1 MKKMEKVKNEK
12 KRETPIGRRQLTAV
26 LVFVLVIIL
35 ALIPGVM
42 AGDPTGART
51 LEEDPGAPVDYVWVL
66 ICGFLVMFMQPGF
79 AMLEAGFSRAKNVTN
94 VLMKNLVDYSVGSL
108 AFFAVGFA
116 LMMGTSAYL
125 LVGTDG
131 FFLAGEAYDVGT
143 SLTWFFM
150 LVFCATAATIVSGA
164 IAERPKFSVYVIYS
178 VVICAFIYPIY
189 GHWLWGGGWL
199 SSADF
204 MTSLGGGYGAL
215 DFAGSGVVHAVGGY
229 VALAGCLLLG
239 PRIGKYTKEGKPIPI
254 PGHAITF
261 AVLGAFILWFGWFG
275 FNPGSTLSAHELRIS
290 VIAVNTNLCAAAAA
304 MTAMLI
310 TWKKFGKADVVMTV
324 NGAIAGLVAI
334 TAACAW
340 VAPWASV
347 VIGIVAGFIVC
358 YGYWFLERRGVDDV
372 VGAIPVH
379 GLNGTWGLLALGLFA
394 DGTYGNYATAAPFIT
409 GLFYG
414 NAGFFGCQLISVVVN
429 FAWAF
434 GTGFLLFYILKHT
447 LGIRVSPEEELAG
460 LDISE
465 HGVVTYPDFVY
476 TEPARP
482 TRIIRMSEAVIER
495 ENEPKTG
502 EKGG

>member
-1 MKKMEKVKNEK
+1 MGKTESEK
-12 KRETPIGRRQLTAV
+12 ETPVGHRQLTAV
-26 LVFVLVIIL
+26 LVLALVMML

-51 LEEDPGAPVDYVWVL
+51 LEENPEAPVDYVWVL

-94 VLMKNLVDYSVGSL
+94 VLMKNLVDYAVGSL
-108 AFFAVGFA
+108 AFFVVGYA
-116 LMMGTSAYL
+116 IMMNNKSA
-125 LVGTDG
+125 
-131 FFLAGEAYDVGT
+131 FFLAGESYDVGII
-143 SLTWFFM
+143 LNWFFM

-164 IAERPKFSVYVIYS
+164 IAERPKFSIYVIYS
-178 VVICAFIYPIY
+178 VIISAIIYPIY

-204 MTSLGGGYGAL
+204 MTALGGGYGAL

-229 VALAGCLLLG
+229 VALAACLLLG
-239 PRIGKYTKEGKPIPI
+239 PRIGRYDKEGKPIPI
-254 PGHAITF
+254 PGHSISL

-290 VIAVNTNLCAAAAA
+290 VIAVNTNLAAAAA
-304 MTAMLI
+304 AVTAMFI

-324 NGAIAGLVAI
+324 NGAVAGLVAI
-334 TAACAW
+334 TAPCAW
-340 VAPWASV
+340 VAPWAAV

-358 YGYWFLERRGVDDV
+358 YGYWFLEYRGVDDV

-379 GLNGTWGLLALGLFA
+379 GFNGTWGLLALGLFA
-394 DGTYGNYATAAPFIT
+394 DGTYGNYTTEAPFIT
-409 GLFYG
+409 GLLYG
-414 NAGFFGCQLISVVVN
+414 NAGFFVCQLISAVVN

-447 LGIRVSPEEELAG
+447 MGIRVTPEEELAG

-465 HGVVTYPDFVY
+465 HGAVAYPDFVY
-476 TEPARP
+476 SEPARP

-495 ENEPKTG
+495 ENEPRR
-502 EKGG
+502 GGRG

>member
-1 MKKMEKVKNEK
+1 M
-12 KRETPIGRRQLTAV
+12 
-26 LVFVLVIIL
+26 
-35 ALIPGVM
+35 
-42 AGDPTGART
+42 
-51 LEEDPGAPVDYVWVL
+51 DYVWVL

-164 IAERPKFSVYVIYS
+164 IAERPKFSVYVIYR
-178 VVICAFIYPIY
+178 VVICTVIYPIY
-189 GHWLWGGGWL
+189 GLWLWGGGWL

-204 MTSLGGGYGAL
+204 MTSLGGGCGAL

-254 PGHAITF
+254 PGHSITF

-304 MTAMLI
+304 MTAMFI

-324 NGAIAGLVAI
+324 NGAVAGLVVALHCI
-334 TAACAW
+334 VLRCTTQWHTAYCIALQKIFSKFFGDCILQGTIDFAVLRKRSW
-340 VAPWASV
+340 STVANGGAEGGMPHV
-347 VIGIVAGFIVC
+347 
-358 YGYWFLERRGVDDV
+358 LRRGR
-372 VGAIPVH
+372 
-379 GLNGTWGLLALGLFA
+379 LCT
-394 DGTYGNYATAAPFIT
+394 
-409 GLFYG
+409 
-414 NAGFFGCQLISVVVN
+414 
-429 FAWAF
+429 
-434 GTGFLLFYILKHT
+434 
-447 LGIRVSPEEELAG
+447 
-460 LDISE
+460 
-465 HGVVTYPDFVY
+465 
-476 TEPARP
+476 
-482 TRIIRMSEAVIER
+482 
-495 ENEPKTG
+495 
-502 EKGG
+502 

>member
-1 MKKMEKVKNEK
+1 MEKEK
-12 KRETPIGRRQLTAV
+12 SEISGRRLTAAVV
-26 LVFVLVIIL
+26 LVLALVTLSAIL
-35 ALIPGVM
+35 ALMPGAM

-79 AMLEAGFSRAKNVTN
+79 AMLEAGFSRAKNTTN
-94 VLMKNLVDYSVGSL
+94 VLMKNLVDFSVGSI
-108 AFFAVGFA
+108 AFFVLGGA
-116 LMMGTSAYL
+116 LMLGTSAYM

-131 FFLAGEAYDVGT
+131 FLLLGEAYDVGT
-143 SLTWFFM
+143 ILLWFFM
-150 LVFCATAATIVSGA
+150 FMFCATAATIVSGA
-164 IAERPKFSVYVIYS
+164 IAERPKFRVYIIYS
-178 VVICAFIYPIY
+178 AVISAIIFPIY

-199 SSADF
+199 SSAGF
-204 MTSLGGGYGAL
+204 MTALGGGYGAL

-229 VALAGCLLLG
+229 IALAGCLLLG
-239 PRIGKYTKEGKPIPI
+239 PRIGRYTKEGKPIPI
-254 PGHAITF
+254 PGHAITL

-275 FNPGSTLSAHELRIS
+275 FNPGSTLSAHHLRIS
-290 VIAVNTNLCAAAAA
+290 VIAMNTNLCAAAAA
-304 MTAMLI
+304 MTAMSI

-324 NGAIAGLVAI
+324 NGAVAGLVAI
-334 TAACAW
+334 TAPCAW

-358 YGYWFLERRGVDDV
+358 YGFWFLERRGVDDV

-379 GLNGTWGLLALGLFA
+379 GFNGTWGLIALGLFA
-394 DGTYGNYATAAPFIT
+394 DGTYGNYTTAGPLVT
-409 GLFYG
+409 GLLYG

-434 GTGFLLFYILKHT
+434 GTGFLLFYVLKHT
-447 LGIRVSPEEELAG
+447 VGIRVSPEEELVG

-465 HGVVTYPDFVY
+465 HGIVTYPDFVY

-482 TRIIRMSEAVIER
+482 TRVIRMSESR
-495 ENEPKTG
+495 SMNEEHSETG
-502 EKGG
+502 GKGG

>member
-1 MKKMEKVKNEK
+1 MEIG
-12 KRETPIGRRQLTAV
+12 KREISVRRLAMVLMMLSMIIALTPA
-26 LVFVLVIIL
+26 
-35 ALIPGVM
+35 VM
-42 AGDPTGART
+42 AGDPTGATT
-51 LEEDPGAPVDYVWVL
+51 LEEDPGAPVDYVWIL

-79 AMLEAGFSRAKNVTN
+79 AMLEAGVSRAKNTTN
-94 VLMKNLVDYSVGSL
+94 VLMKNLVDFSMGSL

-116 LMMGTSAYL
+116 LMMGTSAYM

-143 SLTWFFM
+143 ALTWFFM
-150 LVFCATAATIVSGA
+150 MVFCATAATIVSGA
-164 IAERPKFSVYVIYS
+164 IAERPKFSTYVIYS

-189 GHWLWGGGWL
+189 GHWIWGGGWL

-204 MTSLGGGYGAL
+204 MTKLGGGYGAL

-229 VALAGCLLLG
+229 IGLAGCLLLG
-239 PRIGKYTKEGKPIPI
+239 PRIGRYTKEGKPIPI
-254 PGHAITF
+254 PGHSVAF
-261 AVLGAFILWFGWFG
+261 VVLGAFILWFGWFG

-290 VIAVNTNLCAAAAA
+290 VIAVNTTLAAAASA
-304 MTAMLI
+304 MTAMFI

-324 NGAIAGLVAI
+324 NGAVAGLVAI

-358 YGYWFLERRGVDDV
+358 YGFWFIERRGVDDV
-372 VGAIPVH
+372 VGAVPVH
-379 GLNGTWGLLALGLFA
+379 GFNGTWGLIALGLFA
-394 DGTYGNYATAAPFIT
+394 DGTYGNYTTAEPFVA

-414 NAGFFGCQLISVVVN
+414 NAGFFGCQFISVFVN

-434 GTGFLLFYILKHT
+434 GTGFLLFYVLKQT
-447 LGIRVSPEEELAG
+447 IGIRVSPEEELAG

-465 HGVVTYPDFVY
+465 HGIVTYPDFVY

-482 TRIIRMSEAVIER
+482 TKVIRMSNKIG
-495 ENEPKTG
+495 ENEQERG
-502 EKGG
+502 GKGG